1 MDWIAFGSA
10 AFLIVMLI
18 FMFPRMRHAMKN
30 APKGTNNQWLGF
42 VLIVGVVGL
51 FVLLLIK
58 MV

>member
-1 MDWIAFGSA
+1 MNWITFGSA

-42 VLIVGVVGL
+42 VLIIGVVGL
-51 FVLLLIK
+51 FVMLLIK